1 MLSSERTLHGRSPRK
16 ITVNAPGH
24 DGTQPQ
30 RVFTL
35 STGYSTTRFG
45 LRLGRVSQTRWIVL
59 SMVVGAAV
67 GYLFPDVEPGRF
79 HATDLQ
85 IVASV
90 FLRMIK
96 SVVVPL
102 LFGTLVIGI
111 AAHGDDMRR
120 VGKLALGSIVY
131 FEVVTTVA
139 LGIGLVV
146 ANTVKPGVGVNI
158 ATATAETSV
167 ALAQSR
173 PTVASLLEHTVPQ
186 SAFDAAVRNDTLQ
199 ITFFAV
205 IFAVALSRVT
215 GSAKTL
221 MLSLCESLSQVMF
234 RFVSIVM
241 AFAPVGIAAAIAVTV
256 GRSGLG
262 VLRSLS
268 VLVMTL
274 YGSLILFAVLALL
287 PIALVFGVP
296 IRRFLRAVNE
306 PWVIAFTT
314 ASSEAALPCALE
326 NMVRLGVPRRIVSFV
341 LPTGYA
347 FNMDGTTLYLALAS
361 VFVAQAARIDMPL
374 SQQLLMMF
382 TLMITSKG
390 LAAVPRASLVILSGT
405 LAQFGLPL
413 QGVALILGVDAVMD
427 MARTSINVVGNC
439 LASAVMARWDGSFTC
454 SSADIPEVEAFVGS
468 ARRTADVMV
477 RSDVG

>member
-1 MLSSERTLHGRSPRK
+1 M
-16 ITVNAPGH
+16 I
-24 DGTQPQ
+24 
-30 RVFTL
+30 
-35 STGYSTTRFG
+35 
-45 LRLGRVSQTRWIVL
+45 
-59 SMVVGAAV
+59 VGAAV
-67 GYLFPDVEPGRF
+67 GYSFPDVEPGRF

-111 AAHGDDMRR
+111 AAHGNDMRR

-158 ATATAETSV
+158 ATATVETSV
-167 ALAQSR
+167 ALAQNR
-173 PTVASLLEHTVPQ
+173 PTVSSLLEHTVPQ

-215 GSAKTL
+215 GPPKTI

-241 AFAPVGIAAAIAVTV
+241 AFAPLGIGAAIAVTV

-382 TLMITSKG
+382 TLMVTSKG

-413 QGVALILGVDAVMD
+413 QGVAVILGVDALMD
-427 MARTSINVVGNC
+427 MARTSLNVVGNC
-439 LASAVMARWDGSFTC
+439 LASVVMARWDGSFTC
-454 SSADIPEVEAFVGS
+454 SSADIPVVEAFVGS
-468 ARRTADVMV
+468 ARGTADVMSGV
-477 RSDVG
+477 TSDSG

>member
-1 MLSSERTLHGRSPRK
+1 MSTLSAGRS
-16 ITVNAPGH
+16 ITRA
-24 DGTQPQ
+24 
-30 RVFTL
+30 R
-35 STGYSTTRFG
+35 
-45 LRLGRVSQTRWIVL
+45 LRRGFRRGSQARWIVL
-59 SMVVGAAV
+59 SMVLGVAV
-67 GYLFPDVEPGRF
+67 GYAFPDVEPGRF

-85 IVASV
+85 VVASV

-111 AAHGDDMRR
+111 AGHGDDMRR

-131 FEVVTTVA
+131 FEIVTTVA

-146 ANTVKPGVGVNI
+146 ANGVKPGVGVNV
-158 ATATAETSV
+158 AAAAVETGV

-173 PTVASLLEHTVPQ
+173 PTVSSLLEHIVPQ
-186 SAFDAAVRNDTLQ
+186 SVFDAAVRNDTLQ

-215 GSAKTL
+215 GESKTL

-234 RFVSIVM
+234 RFVNVVM
-241 AFAPVGIAAAIAVTV
+241 AFAPVGIGAAIAVTV

-262 VLRSLS
+262 VLRSLG
-268 VLVMTL
+268 VLVLTL
-274 YGSLILFAVLALL
+274 YGALILFAVLVLL
-287 PIALVFGVP
+287 PIALVFHVP
-296 IRRFLRAVNE
+296 IRRFLRAVSE
-306 PWVIAFTT
+306 PWLIAFTT

-361 VFVAQAARIDMPL
+361 VFVAQTAGIDMPL

-413 QGVALILGVDAVMD
+413 QSVAVILGVDAVMD
-427 MARTSINVVGNC
+427 MARTSLNVVGNC
-439 LASAVMARWDGSFTC
+439 LASVVMARWDGSFTR
-454 SSADIPEVEAFVGS
+454 SSTDTPVVEAFVS
-468 ARRTADVMV
+468 TARHTADVMV